1 MDEIVRIVRPAGNS
15 WAPRRLTIS
24 YYTVAAFIGAIDG
37 ILIILSSVFA
47 DRFYNVLL
55 RGETGQIDIALGIGV
70 AGGLSYILLAK
81 ALGLYNTQVTLN
93 PYRYLSKIVF
103 VWAIVLMSLTAVLF
117 LLRVGTIF
125 SRGTIIIFALTE
137 IILLVGTRPFS
148 ARLLRSVI
156 AQGSIVGRRAVIVGE
171 KTELGELSAE
181 SLLLQF
187 GLKELARVTISE
199 DARRLPAG
207 LPAGLD
213 VTGVDLAIDLAR
225 RQRADELVIAIDW
238 RRSELIERIKDRF
251 RASPLAVRLLPDR
264 IVRAM
269 VERQSA
275 SAPRTVL
282 SVELQRAPLTPVER
296 FIKRAFDT
304 ILASAAIIILSPL
317 MILTAIAIK
326 LDSAGPVLFR
336 QQRTGF
342 DGQKFFIYKFR
353 TMTVLEDGPDL
364 SQAAP
369 GDIRVT
375 RVGYLLR
382 RSSIDEL
389 PQLFNV
395 VKGDMSLVGPRPH
408 ALAHDDRYRRLIAT
422 YAFRHH
428 VKPGMSGWAQVNG
441 LRGETARIEEMSQRV
456 ELDLWYINNWSLTL
470 DVKILLRTCLEV
482 ARQRAY

>member
-1 MDEIVRIVRPAGNS
+1 MDQIVRIARPTQNS
-15 WAPRRLTIS
+15 WVFRRLTIS
-24 YYTVAAFIGAIDG
+24 YYTVAAFVGAIDG
-37 ILIILSSVFA
+37 FLIIVSSVFA
-47 DRFYNVLL
+47 DWFYNVLL
-55 RGETGQIDIALGIGV
+55 RDESGQIDIALGIGV
-70 AGGLSYILLAK
+70 AGSLGYILLAK
-81 ALGLYNTQVTLN
+81 ALGLYSTHVTLN
-93 PYRYLSKIVF
+93 PHRYLSKIVF
-103 VWAIVLMSLTAVLF
+103 VWATVLLLLTAVLF

-137 IILLVGTRPFS
+137 IILLIASRPLS

-156 AQGSIVGRRAVIVGE
+156 AQGSIVERRAVIVGE
-171 KTELGELSAE
+171 ETELGELSAE
-181 SLLLQF
+181 NLLTQF
-187 GLKELARVTISE
+187 GLQELARVTIAE
-199 DARRLPAG
+199 DVPRSPAG
-207 LPAGLD
+207 ID
-213 VTGVDLAIDLAR
+213 VTGLDLAIDLAR

-238 RRSELIERIKDRF
+238 RRSELLEKIKDRF

-264 IVRAM
+264 IVRSM

-275 SAPRTVL
+275 SAPRTML
-282 SVELQRAPLTPVER
+282 AVELQRAPLTPVER

-304 ILASAAIIILSPL
+304 LLASAAIVILSPL
-317 MILTAIAIK
+317 MLITALAVK

-342 DGQKFFIYKFR
+342 DGQRFFIYKFR
-353 TMTVLEDGPDL
+353 TMTVLEDGPDVV
-364 SQAAP
+364 QAAR
-369 GDIRVT
+369 GDARVT
-375 RVGYLLR
+375 RIGSLLR

-395 VKGDMSLVGPRPH
+395 VKGDMSLIGPRPH

-441 LRGETARIEEMSQRV
+441 LRGETARIEDMSQRV
-456 ELDLWYINNWSLTL
+456 ELDLWYINNWSLIL
-470 DVKILLRTCLEV
+470 DLRILLRTCLEV